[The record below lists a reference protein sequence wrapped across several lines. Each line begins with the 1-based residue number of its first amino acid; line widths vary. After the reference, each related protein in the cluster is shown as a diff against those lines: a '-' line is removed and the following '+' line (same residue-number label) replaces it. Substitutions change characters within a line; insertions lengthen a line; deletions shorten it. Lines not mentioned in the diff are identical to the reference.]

1 MVRAGTTRRVC
12 KQFITRAKSLHINSH
27 LFHLILTNSRIYL
40 VGEKKSERP
49 IVNQTRSYRLRPPLS
64 CKVVGWGRLHWTLSK
79 HRCLCRLQ
87 AKCVHMCGIKEFV
100 TIHDSDD
107 EILFFTLHDCRR
119 GKESFIVEDEA
130 MIRKREI
137 GRQLRDMVCSN

>member
-1 MVRAGTTRRVC
+1 M
-12 KQFITRAKSLHINSH
+12 
-27 LFHLILTNSRIYL
+27 
-40 VGEKKSERP
+40 GEKKSERP

-137 GRQLRDMVCSN
+137 GRQLRDMVAVTREMVNENIHTSTPPLIQECDKGRLN